1 MNTKSAFDYLTGKL
15 KVDDIAA
22 RNSALHGAE
31 EGIVLLENKN
41 RALPLKSDENVAFF
55 GRMQKHYLMLGTGS
69 GGRVSPKE
77 TTDIFSS
84 LVSLG
89 LNLDK
94 EVEAFYDGYVEK
106 NPYDDKG
113 GWIHPASQKE
123 PALDDGFVASAASRN
138 TTALFVVT
146 RTAGEDCDLV
156 AEKGGFYLTDIE
168 LENLK
173 LIRKHFLKVVVLINA
188 CGIIDF
194 SSIAATSPDAL
205 LMLWQGGMLGGLAA
219 ANVLMGVTT
228 PSGKLPDTV
237 AVSREDYPAYEN
249 FGKPSRNC
257 YCEDIYVGYRYFNTF
272 ALDKILY
279 PFGYGLSYTEF
290 GIFFID
296 VHRNEGITHIRA
308 VVSNL
313 GNTAGREV
321 VQCYVTSPN
330 GKLGKANKVLA
341 AFEKTP
347 LLAPGESCTVS
358 LKFDDYSI
366 SSYDDSGVSGNKYCW
381 VLESGEYLV
390 SLGSNVRDTVEACSF
405 NIPETLVTKK
415 CESALAPVYPFERMI
430 NKNGVKVYEPAPLR
444 VQRDEPIPA
453 ELPRIEKDG
462 STLADVADGK
472 ITVEEFV
479 SRFSD
484 EDLTCIVR
492 AEGMGSPKVTP
503 GTAAAFVGVTP
514 SLKALGL
521 PALCCTDG
529 PAGIRLESS
538 DFKCVA
544 YPAATCLA
552 ATWNPELVTE
562 IYHLCGNELASHNV
576 DILLGPGTNIHRD
589 PLCGRNFEYFSE
601 DPLLSGK
608 MAAAVCK
615 GLDTAGVSGAVKH
628 FMANNQELDRHGVD
642 AVLSERAVR
651 EIYAKPFE
659 ICVKESNVRSVMTA
673 YNPVNGRWAASN
685 YDLTVR
691 LLRNDFGFDGFV
703 MTDWW
708 ARVSAEDGSASVTNL
723 KGMVHAM
730 NDIYMVSPDALSR
743 EDNLVASLADG
754 SLTRGELQAC
764 AINLIKFT
772 LDSLSYMA
780 FRAGYGNRDLRAECE
795 GKAPFVSAEVKK
807 GKAVIKSDSAQKAVL
822 RVGFISDT
830 PVLTQTTV
838 MLNVSTKNAG
848 GFIVGGTE
856 GKVVTDYREIALI
869 EGENEFVFT
878 SETDLTR
885 AVSIE
890 LFV

>member
-15 KVDDIAA
+15 KVDEQAA
-22 RNSALHGAE
+22 YSSALRGAE

-41 RALPLKSDENVAFF
+41 RALPLKPDETVAFF
-55 GRMQKHYLMLGTGS
+55 GRMQKCYLMLGTGS
-69 GGRVSPKE
+69 GGRVVPKE
-77 TTDIFSS
+77 TTNIFDS
-84 LVSLG
+84 LAEKGVL
-89 LNLDK
+89 LDK
-94 EVEAFYDGYVEK
+94 EVEAFYDEYVEN
-106 NPYDDKG
+106 NPYDAEG
-113 GWIHPASQKE
+113 GWCHPASQKE
-123 PALDDGFVASAASRN
+123 PKLDETFVASAAERN
-138 TTALFVVT
+138 NTALVVIT
-146 RTAGEDCDLV
+146 RTAGEDRDLV
-156 AEKGGFYLTDIE
+156 AVKGGYYLTDIE
-168 LENLK
+168 ADNLR
-173 LIRKHFLKVVVLINA
+173 LLRAHFNKVVVVLNC
-188 CGIIDF
+188 CGVIDM
-194 SSIAATSPDAL
+194 SEIVCTDPDAL
-205 LMLWQGGMLGGLAA
+205 VMLWQGGMLGGIAA
-219 ANVLMGVTT
+219 ANVLTGAVN

-272 ALDKILY
+272 APEKILY
-279 PFGYGLSYTEF
+279 PFGYGLSYSEF

-313 GNTAGREV
+313 GSVAGKEV
-321 VQCYVTSPN
+321 VQCYVTAPC
-330 GKLGKANKVLA
+330 GKLGKPIKTLV

-358 LKFDDYSI
+358 LKFSDYSI
-366 SSYDDSGVSGNKYCW
+366 SSYDDSGVTGNRYCW
-381 VLESGEYLV
+381 VLEAGEYTV
-390 SLGSNVRDTVEACSF
+390 SLGNNINDCAEACSF
-405 NIPETLVTKK
+405 AFDETVVTKQ
-415 CESALAPVYPFERMI
+415 CESALAPVYPFERLV

-444 VQRDEPIPA
+444 VSREEPIP
-453 ELPRIEKDG
+453 ETIPQIEKDG
-462 STLADVADGK
+462 KTLADVADGN
-472 ITVEEFV
+472 ITLRDFV
-479 SRFSD
+479 ARLSD
-484 EDLTCIVR
+484 EDLICMVR
-492 AEGMGSPKVTP
+492 AEGMSSPKVTP

-514 SLKALGL
+514 SLRALGL

-529 PAGIRLESS
+529 PSGIRMES

-552 ATWNPELVTE
+552 ATFNPSLVGE
-562 IYHLCGNELASHNV
+562 IYVLCGNELASYNV

-601 DPLLSGK
+601 DPLLAGK
-608 MAAAVCK
+608 MAAAVCQ
-615 GLDTAGVSGAVKH
+615 GLDDAGVSGAVKH
-628 FMANNQELDRHGVD
+628 FLANNQELDRHGVD

-659 ICVKESNVRSVMTA
+659 ICVKESNIRSVMTS

-708 ARVSAEDGSASVTNL
+708 AKVSGEDGKASVTNL

-730 NDIYMVSPDALSR
+730 NDIYMVSPDAMTR
-743 EDNLVASLADG
+743 EDNLPASLADG
-754 SLTRGELQAC
+754 SLSRGELQAC
-764 AINLIKFT
+764 AMNLLRFT
-772 LDSLSYMA
+772 LESLSYMA
-780 FRAGYGNRDLRAECE
+780 FRSGYGMRDLKGECE
-795 GKAPFVSAEVKK
+795 NKTPFASCEVKDNTAK
-807 GKAVIKSDSAQKAVL
+807 IVAKACKAIL
-822 RVGFISDT
+822 RVGFVSDT
-830 PVLTQTTV
+830 PVLTQTSIA
-838 MLNVSTKNAG
+838 LNVNTKNAS

-856 GKVVTDYREIALI
+856 GKIFTDYREIALV

-878 SETDLTR
+878 SETSLAK

-890 LFV
+890 LFE